1 MNENNKPISCLLGG
15 KKIKKSK
22 AKCGDCDY
30 PKVKGVF
37 YIKADSQEKSKR
49 KFELYLKNPTKENAE
64 ELGIIYI
71 PDSSK

>member
-37 YIKADSQEKSKR
+37 Y
-49 KFELYLKNPTKENAE
+49 LKNPTKENAE